1 MISNKAQREVASN
14 SANTKEFSIQNSS
27 KMFQMIISGLYSDK
41 PQSVTREIWAN
52 AFDAHC
58 MVGTPDKPFEITFP
72 SSLTPTFT
80 CRDFGPGIHHNDMEG
95 FYTVLGHSTKENT
108 NDAVGKWGVGRMSP
122 MSYTDSFS
130 VTSYHKGMVGYY
142 SVQLGPDG
150 APQLHT
156 MVPPSPT
163 DQQDG
168 LEVSFPVQRKDIG
181 LFATA
186 ANRVS
191 LGFDI
196 KPVVR
201 GQPNFVWPEVKKEF
215 EGGGWFAFRNSYNS
229 PLRGT
234 YAKMGC
240 VLYPIDLNTI
250 RGSITNA
257 QSNLTRHCTFIIDFD
272 IGELEVTASREG
284 LSYGRLDPTTDS
296 VRKKLEYILGNIKDV
311 VEEAI
316 KKSPTYFDALIKKNQ
331 TNMFPSGTI
340 GDVSWRGEVLSLSSV
355 LTDDIK
361 AYKGSYKSSY
371 EVRRQRSKVG
381 FTTSL
386 TVSSSTHG
394 IYISVVGGKE
404 HDVRSGERI
413 ASHYHGS
420 GSGKDTLWFKV
431 ESQTEATTLLGLLK
445 ARLGDTH
452 TYTLVKDI
460 PDTGPRV
467 GTRTKTKLKSY
478 EIGSRDTWE
487 DYTMESEEFDKGGVY
502 LPIVN
507 NLHLDGQVFFGVVSK
522 HLKQAKVIT
531 SDHLIVVPKTH
542 WKKFEEATN
551 WKPLWDVAS
560 GYMMKGLAK
569 KKVFAIS
576 QLPRKERGCTAFAG
590 LSEQNSLFKSL
601 NSLVTRP
608 EGRLIDGL
616 TAGEMHHL
624 LSILGVELPK
634 SCPKTKE
641 LINTILDKYPLLESC
656 LHKSFVPKPYVD
668 YVAGIDL
675 LSTKQTI
682 AA

>member
-1 MISNKAQREVASN
+1 MISNKTQREVSSN

-41 PQSVTREIWAN
+41 PQSITREIWAN

-80 CRDFGPGIHHNDMEG
+80 CRDFGPGIHHDDMEG
-95 FYTVLGHSTKENT
+95 FYTVLGHSTKEDT

-163 DQQDG
+163 DKPDG

-181 LFATA
+181 LFAEA
-186 ANRVS
+186 AKRVS

-201 GQPNFVWPEVKKEF
+201 GQPDFVWPEIEKYF
-215 EGGGWFAFRNSYNS
+215 EGDGWYAFRSTYKS
-229 PLRGT
+229 PHRGT

-240 VLYPIDLNTI
+240 VLYPIDVDTI
-250 RGSITNA
+250 RGSLTHA
-257 QSNLTRHCTFIIDFD
+257 QLKLIRSCNFVIDFD
-272 IGELEVTASREG
+272 IGDLEVTASREG

-296 VRKKLEYILGNIKDV
+296 IRKKLECILGNIKDV

-316 KKSPTYFDALIKKNQ
+316 KESPTYFDALIKKNQ

-340 GDVSWRGEVLSLSSV
+340 GDVSWRGEVLSLLSV

-371 EVRRQRSKVG
+371 EFRRQRSKVG
-381 FTTSL
+381 FTSSL

-467 GTRTKTKLKSY
+467 GTRTKTKLKSHN
-478 EIGSRDTWE
+478 IGSRGTWG

-502 LPIVN
+502 LPIIN
-507 NLHLDGQVFFGVVSK
+507 NSPLEGKHLYGVVAK
-522 HLKQAKVIT
+522 YLKQAKVIT

-551 WKPLWDVAS
+551 WKPLWDVANE
-560 GYMMKGLAK
+560 YKMKGLAK
-569 KKVFAIS
+569 KKSFAIS
-576 QLPRKERGCTAFAG
+576 QLPRKERGSVALAG

-601 NSLVTRP
+601 NSLITRP
-608 EGRLIDGL
+608 EGRLIDGMK
-616 TAGEMHHL
+616 ADEMHHL

-641 LINTILDKYPLLESC
+641 LISKILTKYPLLESG
-656 LHKSFVPKPYVD
+656 LYRNHIPKPYVD

-675 LSTKQTI
+675 LSAKQTI